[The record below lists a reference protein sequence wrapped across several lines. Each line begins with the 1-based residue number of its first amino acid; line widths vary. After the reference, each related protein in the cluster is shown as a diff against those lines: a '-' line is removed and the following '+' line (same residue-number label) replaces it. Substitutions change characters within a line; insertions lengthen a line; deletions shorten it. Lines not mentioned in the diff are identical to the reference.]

1 MNQPLF
7 MSTAAG
13 VLPISVGDQS
23 AGLDGYRAR
32 RCTRECQG
40 STDDKRGAIFPA
52 LLKLEQ
58 AFINVDGKDIKLAP
72 GMNLTA
78 EIKTGQRRV
87 IEYLLSPIQKA
98 GNESLRER

>member
-1 MNQPLF
+1 
-7 MSTAAG
+7 MSTW
-13 VLPISVGDQS
+13 VP
-23 AGLDGYRAR
+23 R
-32 RCTRECQG
+32 
-40 STDDKRGAIFPA
+40 STDEKHGAIFPA

-58 AFINVDGKDIKLAP
+58 AFIDVDGKDIKLAP

-87 IEYLLSPIQKA
+87 IEYPLSPIQKA